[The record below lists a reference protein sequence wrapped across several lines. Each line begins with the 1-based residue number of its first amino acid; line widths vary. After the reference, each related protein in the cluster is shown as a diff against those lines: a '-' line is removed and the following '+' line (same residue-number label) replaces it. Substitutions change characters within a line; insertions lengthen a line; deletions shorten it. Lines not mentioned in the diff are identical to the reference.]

1 MLKRSFLIVTLLSGI
16 VPMAASA
23 GNVSTRVM
31 TAGGTA
37 TMGGGTAQTSA
48 GGTVTKFFG
57 TGKYYNSAGVLVPQ
71 VDLATSVAFAPNTA
85 AGYIVSEVK
94 LNGVVQPLTSPVTV
108 PAASK
113 GQSVTIKF
121 ARQAV
126 AVTANAA
133 AGGSVIP
140 GGTKSGLVGTPLTY
154 LFTPFAGAKVQSIA
168 GLPQGATLKDPMNAL
183 ATVTFP
189 YGGPV
194 AVTFTPAAGTNVSM
208 TPSFL
213 AITASAGAAK
223 TVTPGSV
230 VTLAGTCSA
239 AGASFAWTQV
249 GGPSLGTPWSATLA
263 SPTLTLTAA
272 GNYTFQ
278 LTATRGSDTAS
289 SSVLVK
295 VIAGYTA
302 PTALQAAK
310 KACADC
316 HTASGVGSGE
326 YAKWAA
332 STHSAKLVTCE
343 TCHIGANTGA
353 HPGTP
358 VTAAACESCHAA
370 PALSQTTHP
379 TDLTAAKCVVCHN
392 PHDPASGIANLGT
405 APAHPAVTLYT
416 FEEIGMQMAG
426 GAKVPVQVDAN
437 GKGMPY
443 SPKQTCGTS
452 GCHVKNGID
461 YTYDKISDHAF
472 HSSQGRSE
480 YQDAGDGKFN
490 ATKNKPWLQSTAMVG
505 KW

>member
-1 MLKRSFLIVTLLSGI
+1 MLKRSFMIVTLLSSMI
-16 VPMAASA
+16 PMAAYA

-37 TMGGGTAQTSA
+37 TMGSGAAQTSA

-57 TGKYYNSAGVLVPQ
+57 TGKYYNTAGVLIPQ
-71 VDLATSVAFAPNTA
+71 VDVATSVAFAPNTA
-85 AGYIVSEVK
+85 AGYVVSEVK
-94 LNGVVQPLTSPVTV
+94 LNGVVQPLTSPLTV
-108 PAASK
+108 PAAAK
-113 GQSVTIKF
+113 GQSVTVKF
-121 ARQAV
+121 ARQSV
-126 AVTANAA
+126 AVTVSAA

-140 GGTKSGLVGTPLTY
+140 GGTKSGVVGTPLTY
-154 LFTPFAGAKVQSIA
+154 VFTPFAGAKVQSIA
-168 GLPQGATLKDPMNAL
+168 GLPSGATLKDPTKST
-183 ATVTFP
+183 ATVAFP
-189 YGGPV
+189 YAGPV
-194 AVTFTPAAGTNVSM
+194 AVTFTPVAGTNVTM

-213 AITASAGAAK
+213 AMTASAGAAQ
-223 TVTPGSV
+223 TVATGTAVTLPGSS
-230 VTLAGTCSA
+230 SA
-239 AGASFAWTQV
+239 PGASFAWTQV
-249 GGPSLGTPWSATLA
+249 GGPSLGNPWTATLA

-272 GNYTFQ
+272 GSYTFQ
-278 LTATRGSDTAS
+278 LTATLGTDSAS

-310 KACADC
+310 KGCADC

-326 YAKWAA
+326 YDKWAA
-332 STHSAKLVTCE
+332 SAHSAKLVTCD
-343 TCHIGANTGA
+343 TCHVGANTGA
-353 HPGTP
+353 HPGAP

-379 TDLTAAKCVVCHN
+379 ADLTAAKCVVCHN
-392 PHDPASGIANLGT
+392 PHDPASGIANLGQ
-405 APAHPAVTLYT
+405 ASAHPAVTLYT

-452 GCHVKNGID
+452 GCHVKNGVD